1 MRIDHC
7 SLARQTPSIDRRIR
21 KGVSV
26 TKLDGW
32 KGQML
37 YGKTLGVIGECIT
50 SVSMLRENS

>member
-7 SLARQTPSIDRRIR
+7 SLARQTPSIERKIR
-21 KGVSV
+21 KGASV

-50 SVSMLRENS
+50 SVSMTS